1 MIENTN
7 WGTLVDYYPSKRRR
21 IKRFVY
27 QEYER
32 LGITEVPNIEAVEK
46 LHNDAKNISVKM
58 SDGRYLCYTE

>member
-27 QEYER
+27 QEYDR
-32 LGITEVPNIEAVEK
+32 LGITEVSVV
-46 LHNDAKNISVKM
+46 ISAEN
-58 SDGRYLCYTE
+58 C